1 MTIQMFFGN
10 FADEVDNP
18 VNNPIIY
25 NVEGDNRLSPGVQP
39 LKTGSVL
46 KTVSS
51 FNPVIIRHC
60 LLKNKTFKYKNLRVV
75 SV

>member
-18 VNNPIIY
+18 VNNLNIY
-25 NVEGDNRLSPGVQP
+25 NVEGDTRLSPGVQP

-46 KTVSS
+46 KT
-51 FNPVIIRHC
+51 
-60 LLKNKTFKYKNLRVV
+60 RVFFQFGYNT
-75 SV
+75 